1 MINERND
8 AKKRPGRKSESL
20 LAGRTCRTDMKEL
33 PEARLYRSPLLSFS
47 YTLLYY
53 NDADTSKAYAAL
65 RSCSG

>member
-8 AKKRPGRKSESL
+8 AKKTPDRKGESL
-20 LAGRTCRTDMKEL
+20 LAGRTCRTDIKKL

-53 NDADTSKAYAAL
+53 I
-65 RSCSG
+65 